1 MTLYLRVDMPI
12 KDDVK
17 NTDEKKTSDVS
28 PEKIAIIML
37 GTVADTTW
45 RLFIPSIGGTLL
57 GLWVD
62 KSVETTPLFTVIG
75 VLVGSLI
82 AFWLVYIQIK
92 KSNK

>member
-1 MTLYLRVDMPI
+1 MPN

-17 NTDEKKTSDVS
+17 KTDQKKTSDMS

-57 GLWVD
+57 GLWAD
-62 KSVETTPLFTVIG
+62 KSMETTPLCTIIG
-75 VLVGSLI
+75 ITVGSLV